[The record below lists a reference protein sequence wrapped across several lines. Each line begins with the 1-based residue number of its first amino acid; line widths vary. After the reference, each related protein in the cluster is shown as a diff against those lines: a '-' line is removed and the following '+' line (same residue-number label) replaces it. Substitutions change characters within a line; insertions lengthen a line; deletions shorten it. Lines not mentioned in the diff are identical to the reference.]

1 MLPSAAAA
9 AAASYHLPF
18 AHIFASAAAA
28 CRTYA
33 AFAAGSE
40 TGLSERF
47 VFMKQSRKQ
56 RVKKRVPE
64 QSRLLLQMR

>member
-18 AHIFASAAAA
+18 AHIFAAAAAA

-33 AFAAGSE
+33 AFAAGRI
-40 TGLSERF
+40 LSERF
-47 VFMKQSRKQ
+47 VFMKQSETKS
-56 RVKKRVPE
+56 E
-64 QSRLLLQMR
+64 EEGSGTESFITSD